1 MATGP
6 PASPPSG
13 DAPPAPPDAPP
24 EPVDVEDDAVLIE
37 VADEVLL
44 VDPPPAP
51 PDAVPVC
58 VDVEPVDSLPPQ
70 LTATAPASDAPNAKS
85 ADRPRRLR
93 GTGGAG
99 EFERAS
105 ATPQKGHAG
114 SRART

>member
-1 MATGP
+1 VP
-6 PASPPSG
+6 G
-13 DAPPAPPDAPP
+13 DPP
-24 EPVDVEDDAVLIE
+24 EPVDIDDEAVLIE
-37 VADEVLL
+37 VVDAVLL
-44 VDPPPAP
+44 VEDEP

-58 VDVEPVDSLPPQ
+58 VDVEPVDSLLPQ

-99 EFERAS
+99 ESCRAS
-105 ATPQKGHAG
+105 ATPQKGHAA